1 MNPPSAELFCV
12 TGKLLATL
20 AVASAAIWVGLALWF
35 KFSASRL
42 PKLLAITLW
51 TAFSA
56 AVLIALW
63 QGRITL
69 GLLTFAAGFVLL
81 LIWWRQLKP
90 SNDRIWTEEVA
101 QMVTGTVA
109 GSHVT
114 LRNVRNFEWRSRD
127 DYTPRWETRN
137 YDLDHLHSVDMIL
150 SYWAGPAI
158 AHTLVSFGFGESEY
172 VVFSV
177 EIRRQKDL
185 QHFSQI
191 GGFFKRYELSIVAAD
206 ERDVIR
212 VRTNVRGEDDYLYRV
227 QMPTAQMRSLLLAYT
242 DAANRLVE
250 TPRFY
255 NTITGNCTTIVYQ
268 MVSHIIGGLPLSYR
282 LLLSGYLPEYVYALG
297 GLDRRSPLEELR
309 TRGRIGERAK
319 QADLSATFSADIR
332 CGIPELAPES

>member
-1 MNPPSAELFCV
+1 M
-12 TGKLLATL
+12 GKLLATL
-20 AVASAAIWVGLALWF
+20 VVAGTASWGALALWF
-35 KFSASRL
+35 KFSAGRL

-51 TAFSA
+51 MAFSL
-56 AVLIALW
+56 AVLIASW

-69 GLLTFAAGFVLL
+69 SLLTFVAGFAALL
-81 LIWWRQLKP
+81 LWWRQLKP
-90 SNDRIWTEEVA
+90 SNNRLWNDEVA
-101 QMVTGTVA
+101 QMVTGTVT

-114 LRNVRNFEWRSRD
+114 LRNVRNFEWRSRN
-127 DYTPRWETRN
+127 DYTQRWETRD
-137 YDLDHLHSVDMIL
+137 YDLDRLRSVDMIL
-150 SYWAGPAI
+150 SYWAGPVV
-158 AHTLVSFGFGESEY
+158 AHTLVSFGFDDGEY

-177 EIRRQKDL
+177 EIRRQKEL

-212 VRTNVRGEDDYLYRV
+212 VRSNVRGEDDYLYRV
-227 QMPTAQMRSLLLAYT
+227 QMPTAQMRSLLLAYM

-282 LLLSGYLPEYVYALG
+282 LLLSGYLPEYVYAIG
-297 GLDRRSPLEELR
+297 GLDQRYPLEELR
-309 TRGRIGERAK
+309 ARGRIGERAR
-319 QADLSATFSADIR
+319 QADRSATFSADIR
-332 CGIPELAPES
+332 RGIPELAPKG